1 MASASCC
8 WIIILSLALAVA
20 VFFAVTFRME
30 AIYAGT
36 DDVKLYETI
45 SSVMVFANA
54 TINPDLHKAA
64 VDCGGDA
71 FMDYAM
77 CELDTHRYFC
87 YGLDNPEIII
97 YLKGVV
103 PNVRCFVNPR
113 GDDDA
118 FNRDDDDIYFMRGAA
133 TSGAVTATTTTIS
146 SSSLDGPEAVVEKN

>member
-45 SSVMVFANA
+45 SSVVVFANA

-77 CELDTHRYFC
+77 CGVDTHRYFC
-87 YGLDNPEIII
+87 YNLDNPETFFT
-97 YLKGVV
+97 LKGLL

-133 TSGAVTATTTTIS
+133 TSGVVTATATATT